1 MRFLRRRAVPVPAA
15 PPPSFGP
22 WLLRHF
28 ARGEATAEMT
38 FSRLERVCSN
48 AGSVLCGAAYANP
61 EALMAS
67 GEIGATLASEA
78 ALVAKRTGDGFRAC
92 LADRQ
97 HTVITWP
104 WDHMATRVAW
114 EASRNSE
121 QSEETVGRRLCD
133 IGAAYAV
140 RHRQQ
145 LATALDLWRQVTAGL
160 KPGVGSATTPGL
172 EEMGNQLLVAFEAE
186 QASI

>member
-38 FSRLERVCSN
+38 FTQLEQVCSN
-48 AGSVLCGAAYANP
+48 AGSVLCGAAFDHASALLPVP
-61 EALMAS
+61 EIA
-67 GEIGATLASEA
+67 GPLAAEA
-78 ALVAKRTGDGFRAC
+78 ALLARRTGDGFRAC

-97 HTVITWP
+97 HTVISWP
-104 WDHMATRVAW
+104 WDHLATRIAW
-114 EASRNSE
+114 EATRASD
-121 QSEETVGRRLCD
+121 QSEEAVGRRLCD

-140 RHRQQ
+140 RHRDQ
-145 LATALDLWRQVTAGL
+145 LAAVLDFWRQVTSGLRPAAAG
-160 KPGVGSATTPGL
+160 VATPDL
-172 EEMGNQLLVAFEAE
+172 AQMGTTLLLAFQAE
-186 QASI
+186 QVAS